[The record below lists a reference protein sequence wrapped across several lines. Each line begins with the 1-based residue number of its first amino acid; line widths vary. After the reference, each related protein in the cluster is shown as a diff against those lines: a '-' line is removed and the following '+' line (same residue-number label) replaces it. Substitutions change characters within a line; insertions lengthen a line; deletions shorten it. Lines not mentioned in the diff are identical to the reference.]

1 MERRDMPHRPHAC
14 TPALA
19 FGVDPTRKERYSLRQ
34 ARYQAIADTIWEL
47 TPAFQQRGERLQLL
61 DVGVW
66 NGVSMRYIEPRDPA
80 GLVEYHGIDL
90 KLQPTIYRPEAWS
103 SLQAGNLLHGFP
115 FLPDNMFDVVICE
128 QVLEHLPEV
137 GGALHTLSRVLKP
150 GGLMILGV
158 PIFPAGVHLVR
169 RHLVPAWDRL
179 VRTKKIRG
187 HLQAFS
193 RGSFLREI
201 GRHCDVDIV
210 ATRGFRM
217 ISGGLLRPL
226 ENHRWWYRLN
236 RRLGATLPGLCTEIQ
251 VLARKRRHADG
262 RADDEAATRV
272 SAPVARAMSVAVAH

>member
-1 MERRDMPHRPHAC
+1 MPYRPHAC
-14 TPALA
+14 ASAMA

-80 GLVEYHGIDL
+80 QVVDYHGVDL
-90 KLQPTIYRPEAWS
+90 KLQPTIYHPQAWS
-103 SLQAGNLLHGFP
+103 SLHEGNLLQGFP
-115 FLPDNMFDVVICE
+115 FLPDNAFDVVICE

-137 GGALHTLSRVLKP
+137 GGALETLSRVLKP

-158 PIFPAGVHLVR
+158 PIFPTGVHLLR

-179 VRTKKIRG
+179 VKTKKVRG

-201 GRHCDVDIV
+201 QRHCDVDV
-210 ATRGFRM
+210 VTSRGFRM

-236 RRLGATLPGLCTEIQ
+236 CHLGATLPGLCTEIQ
-251 VLARKRRHADG
+251 VLARKRGQVSETTSENDSSAAAFDRQPAVETESM
-262 RADDEAATRV
+262 AAATIC
-272 SAPVARAMSVAVAH
+272 